1 LQLARDQV
9 WIVVAITQQYIDS
22 SAAHQLQQQRSSKT
36 RPQAQNIILCNMGDY
51 VTSNDEYS
59 IAQKLT
65 LRAAQR
71 ADALKNVTSSSGVIS
86 SRGGDEDGVIG
97 ADFSDLP
104 LKPDHIQ
111 RPCWTCPD
119 GTIYLE
125 AFHDLYSQAYDFL
138 VAIAEPVARPEFVHQ
153 YKLTPFSLYAAVA
166 TNIETESIIVVLE
179 RLSKNALPIQV
190 KKFIR
195 DCTSKYGKARLV
207 LKHNKFYV
215 ESEYPMVLRELL
227 RDPTIAQARVQE
239 DVDNVDEHGFITN
252 AKAEEMKENLEILRE
267 PDEDSDEEL
276 DSGEQQEKQKK
287 PTTVV
292 SFQVD
297 GAKVENVKRQAIEL
311 DYPLMEEYDFRNDS
325 VNPNVPLFDLKPIT
339 RIRRYQERSLAK
351 MFGNGRARSGIIVLP
366 CGAGKTL
373 TGVTA
378 AQTIKKSCVCLATN
392 AVSVLQW
399 KYQFQKWTNIPDDRI
414 SVFTSDQK
422 ESLHPD
428 ACVLVTTYTMISYS
442 GKRSEESQKVMD
454 QITGR
459 EWGILL
465 MDEVH
470 VVPAKMFRRVIGSVK
485 AHTRLGLTA
494 TLVREDDLISDLNFL
509 IGPKLYEANWMDL
522 TAQGYLANVQCVEV
536 WCPMSGS
543 FMKEYL
549 MASNARLKQCLYVL
563 NPNKLRCV
571 EFLVRFHEER
581 GDKIIVFSDLVYSL
595 KLYAEMLKRPLIYGE
610 TPERERQAI
619 LGTFRATDALRT
631 ICISKVGDT
640 SIDLPEANV
649 IVQVSSHFGSRRQE
663 AQRLGRILRPK
674 SYTQQDGSNR
684 SSFNAFFYTLVSAD
698 TQEMF
703 YSAKRQQYLID
714 QGYTFK
720 IVTNLCDK
728 AAEEA
733 VKHNYT
739 YSTAEQD
746 RNLLRTV
753 LNSETDLDKEQR
765 SEDTAIRK
773 NNPDA
778 AALADSGTK
787 RMAGMTM
794 SQVSGGSGMRYK
806 EVKSTKKHPLFRKR
820 QRR

>member
-1 LQLARDQV
+1 MAPTDEEKPDEYASAKKLVLRASKREEALSSDFK
-9 WIVVAITQQYIDS
+9 TS
-22 SAAHQLQQQRSSKT
+22 SA
-36 RPQAQNIILCNMGDY
+36 
-51 VTSNDEYS
+51 
-59 IAQKLT
+59 
-65 LRAAQR
+65 
-71 ADALKNVTSSSGVIS
+71 
-86 SRGGDEDGVIG
+86 IG
-97 ADFSDLP
+97 ADYASLP

-119 GTIYLE
+119 GNIFLE
-125 AFHDLYSQAYDFL
+125 AFHDLYTSAYDFL
-138 VAIAEPVARPEFVHQ
+138 VAIAEPVARPEFIHQ
-153 YKLTPFSLYAAVA
+153 YKLTPYSLYAAVA
-166 TNIETESIIVVLE
+166 TNIETEAIIAVLE
-179 RLSKNALPIQV
+179 RLSKNVLPNQV

-195 DCTSKYGKARLV
+195 DCTQKYGKAKLV

-215 ESEYPMVLRELL
+215 ESEFPLVLRELL
-227 RDPTIAQARVQE
+227 RDPAIAQARVVE
-239 DVDNVDEHGFITN
+239 DVENVDEHGFITQT
-252 AKAEEMKENLEILRE
+252 KAEEMKENLQMLRE
-267 PDEDSDEEL
+267 PEDDSEDED
-276 DSGEQQEKQKK
+276 GVVHGQAQK

-292 SFQVD
+292 SFQIK
-297 GAKVENVKRQAIEL
+297 GEAVEQVKRQAIEL
-311 DYPLMEEYDFRNDS
+311 DYPLMEEYDFRNDDI
-325 VNPNVPLFDLKPIT
+325 NPNVPQMDLKPHT

-378 AQTIKKSCVCLATN
+378 AQTIKKSVVCLCTN

-399 KYQFQKWTNIPDDRI
+399 KYQFQLWTNIPDDHI
-414 SVFTSDQK
+414 AIFTSDRK
-422 ESLHPD
+422 DKINDP
-428 ACVLVTTYTMISYS
+428 CVLVTTYTMISFS
-442 GKRSEESQKVMD
+442 GKRSAQSQEIMD
-454 QITGR
+454 IITGR
-459 EWGILL
+459 EWGLLL

-470 VVPAKMFRRVIGSVK
+470 VVPAKMFRRVVGSVK
-485 AHTRLGLTA
+485 AHCRLGLTA
-494 TLVREDDLISDLNFL
+494 TLVREDELISDLNFL

-536 WCPMSGS
+536 WCPMTGP

-549 MASNARLKQCLYVL
+549 MASNARLKQLLYVM
-563 NPNKLRCV
+563 NPSKLRAV

-595 KLYAEMLKRPLIYGE
+595 KLYAEMLKKPLIYGL

-619 LGTFRATDALRT
+619 LGTFRATDAVRT

-649 IVQVSSHFGSRRQE
+649 IIQVSSHFGSRRQE

-674 SYTQQDGSNR
+674 SYTQTDGSNR

-720 IVTNLCDK
+720 IVTNLCEK
-728 AAEEA
+728 ADAEA
-733 VKHNYT
+733 VKHNYA
-739 YSTAEQD
+739 YSTPEDD
-746 RNLLRTV
+746 RKLLRTV
-753 LNSETDLDKEQR
+753 LTSETEFEKEQR
-765 SEDTAIRK
+765 TEDGAIRK
-773 NNPDA
+773 NNPEG
-778 AALADSGTK
+778 AALADASV
-787 RMAGMTM
+787 RRSAGMTM
-794 SQVSGGSGMRYK
+794 AQLSGGSGLRYS
-806 EVKSTKKHPLFRKR
+806 ETSSSGSTKRHPLFRKR